1 MTPFRV
7 AILLSWMAVFSP
19 TSSNAQTFVA
29 PCAGFSIGSSAVTL
43 IAEPWD
49 GSLFCDSVSVSR
61 SAVTGQPYYAVLEP
75 DETQIMPDGTSIA
88 VSHQSRFYRDST
100 GKSRYEIFAPIDR
113 NPAQQTPDSVMLY
126 DPSSH
131 VRCEF
136 LPQHPL
142 PRVALCRSFQ
152 LIEPPPP
159 SPPPDSQPSPNI
171 ADHVDEYVSKLRTD
185 SAKYIKTSTEDLGTQ
200 MMEEVP
206 VVGERATWTLPS
218 WSTGDRPTV
227 IVEEAWTS
235 TDFEFPI
242 LSRRSDSHGDV
253 TVTRLVSLDRSE
265 PDPALLQVPS
275 DCTVHFQ

>member
-1 MTPFRV
+1 
-7 AILLSWMAVFSP
+7 
-19 TSSNAQTFVA
+19 
-29 PCAGFSIGSSAVTL
+29 
-43 IAEPWD
+43 
-49 GSLFCDSVSVSR
+49 
-61 SAVTGQPYYAVLEP
+61 
-75 DETQIMPDGTSIA
+75 MPDGTSIVA
-88 VSHQSRFYRDST
+88 SHQSRLYRDST
-100 GKSRYEIFAPIDR
+100 GKIRYDIFAPIDR
-113 NPAQQTPDSVMLY
+113 NPPQKTPDSVMLY

-152 LIEPPPP
+152 FIEPPPP
-159 SPPPDSQPSPNI
+159 SPPPDSQPSPNIQDSSPSPNI

-185 SAKYIKTSTEDLGTQ
+185 NAKYIETSTEDLGTQ

-206 VVGERATWTLPS
+206 VAGERATWTLPS

-253 TVTRLVSLDRSE
+253 TVTRLMSLDRSE

-275 DCTVHFQ
+275 DYTVHFQ